1 MGAGRVMNGGENV
14 IETAYSKE
22 ADMTFILKWT
32 PLETGEMRVEVVGF
46 YYGEPDETATC
57 QYANAGG
64 VAII

>member
-1 MGAGRVMNGGENV
+1 M

-57 QYANAGG
+57 QYANAGV